1 MEHRDL
7 RHEKQV
13 GTGSSDLS
21 ALTECY
27 EAAVYHRNGVFLEMC
42 GDLCGNIVWIFFD
55 QKRFEALYS

>member
-27 EAAVYHRNGVFLEMC
+27 EAAVYHRNGVFLEIC
-42 GDLCGNIVWIFFD
+42 GDLCGFAF
-55 QKRFEALYS
+55 RSERLEALDF